1 MRDLIH
7 EDNSEE
13 TMMKILGVV
22 TMLAHLFK
30 HYLCWPWYL
39 WLAAIGLNLSKSTL
53 QYSFCSS
60 STAVKIT

>member
-30 HYLCWPWYL
+30 HYLC
-39 WLAAIGLNLSKSTL
+39 
-53 QYSFCSS
+53 
-60 STAVKIT
+60 